1 MKTNLEIYNYLNIIN
16 RRVGKMY
23 KLTGICPLPKDFV
36 ADEDEIKRIL
46 FLKQMENKIIF
57 PEFIFNNKK
66 IIKNY
71 FQMSLYNCKKLKKKI
86 KNINF
91 SSSDFRTQFLN
102 YLSIRIVLT
111 RFLLKDFRGQEIDET
126 SAYQE
131 LFNLDPIFGELLNK
145 IYMPDFDFDDAISN
159 IEEKYQTSYM
169 EKLKKINKKERK
181 KRAQKNTAEIQ
192 PKIQK
197 TQKKVAEN
205 VKKPEKK
212 VEKVKKAPISAEK
225 SKTTKQTKMREK

>member
-1 MKTNLEIYNYLNIIN
+1 MKANLEIYNYLNIVN

-36 ADEDEIKRIL
+36 ADEEEIKRIL

-57 PEFIFNNKK
+57 PEFILNNKK
-66 IIKNY
+66 IIKKY
-71 FQMSLYNCKKLKKKI
+71 FKNSLKNCKKIKKNV

-91 SSSDFRTQFLN
+91 SSAKFQKQFEN

-111 RFLLKDFRGQEIDET
+111 KSLLKDFLGQDIDET

-131 LFNLDPIFGELLNK
+131 IFNLDPIFGELLDK
-145 IYMPDFDFDDAISN
+145 IYMPDFDFDGVISN
-159 IEEKYQTSYM
+159 IEEEYQTSYT

-181 KRAQKNTAEIQ
+181 KRTA
-192 PKIQK
+192 P
-197 TQKKVAEN
+197 
-205 VKKPEKK
+205 
-212 VEKVKKAPISAEK
+212 
-225 SKTTKQTKMREK
+225 